1 MGLLIP
7 EVFILLLTDSITM
20 LLLIYASPYAFQIAS
35 KWDMASSANQQYR
48 LEKRR
53 YLLST
58 IVFYV
63 FLFKIPLFLFYVYTN
78 DKLAAVLTGAMCAAG
93 SINATVYG
101 SKLLYMKILNIFLMS
116 GWLAVY
122 KGNNTF
128 EDLPYTR
135 IKYAFL
141 LFIVLTVTTETA
153 LSFLNFA
160 NIDPTAVV
168 SCCSSIYSTGGDD
181 VSLLMSIKPFTAF
194 YTFIGCSLLLIT
206 AILLKNATLTAILSG
221 AFFFTGV
228 ANLILFTGTYV
239 YELPSHKCPYCI
251 LQKEYM
257 YVGYAFYISL
267 FLAAANGINTLIY
280 KIVLKST
287 PVRSFRISLIFV
299 LIFLLISL
307 FFPLRYYAIN
317 SVWL

>member
-20 LLLIYASPYAFQIAS
+20 LLLIYAAPYAFQIAV
-35 KWDMASSANQQYR
+35 KWDISSSSAIQYK

-78 DKLAAVLTGAMCAAG
+78 DKLSNVLTGAMCAAG

-101 SKLLYMKILNIFLMS
+101 SKLLYIKILNIFLMS
-116 GWLAVY
+116 GWLAIY
-122 KGNNTF
+122 KSNNTF
-128 EDLPYTR
+128 EKLPYTR
-135 IKYAFL
+135 LKYSFL
-141 LFIVLTVTTETA
+141 LFITCMVTAETA
-153 LSFLNFA
+153 LSFLNFSA
-160 NIDPTAVV
+160 IDPTAVV
-168 SCCSSIYSTGGDD
+168 SCCSSIYSTSGDNI
-181 VSLLMSIKPFTAF
+181 SLLMTIKPFTAF
-194 YTFIGCSLLLIT
+194 YTFIGCSLLLVG
-206 AILLKNATLTAILSG
+206 AILLKNAPMTAILSV

-228 ANLILFTGTYV
+228 ANLILFTGTYI

-257 YVGYAFYISL
+257 YVGYLFYVSL
-267 FLAAANGINTLIY
+267 FLAVVNGINTIIY
-280 KIVLKST
+280 KTILKV
-287 PVRSFRISLIFV
+287 PPIKSFRLSLIFTI
-299 LIFLLISL
+299 IFLLISL
-307 FFPLRYYAIN
+307 FFPLKYYAIN
-317 SVWL
+317 NVWL